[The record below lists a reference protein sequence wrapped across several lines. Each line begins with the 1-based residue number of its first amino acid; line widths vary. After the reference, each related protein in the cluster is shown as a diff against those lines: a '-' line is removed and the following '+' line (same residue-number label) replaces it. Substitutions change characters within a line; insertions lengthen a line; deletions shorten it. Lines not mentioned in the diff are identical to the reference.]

1 MSFVLGDVDHFLAV
15 VAAGSL
21 SEAAVATALP
31 MATLSRAVQRLED
44 EFGLQLFE
52 PNSRKKRLTTAG
64 LRFLGAARNLS
75 AGHGDAIRVTS
86 EMLYE
91 KGGLLRIGF
100 ADMTRA
106 QAVSDALAGLLR
118 NHPKLH
124 VRLRVGQPDRL
135 MIQAVRS
142 GELDIAVLSTN
153 VEDAEGCDCIVFG
166 IDRCRPVVRTGHPL
180 SLLTEVKLADLQGYE
195 WIFATPPSSFRRAL
209 NAVFASHKLKL
220 PKVRVEAEAYSDF
233 HLSLVRSTDLI
244 TLVPQAS
251 LQAVGGDGLHVL
263 DLPVLH
269 LPRTGVAMTRAG
281 AASSPLLVAF
291 RDAFVSA
298 SAASVWH

>member
-21 SEAAVATALP
+21 SEAAATTTLP
-31 MATLSRAVQRLED
+31 PATLSKAVQRLED

-64 LRFLGAARNLS
+64 LRFLEVARNLS

-100 ADMTRA
+100 ADLTRA
-106 QAVSDALAGLLR
+106 QAVADALAGLLR
-118 NHPKLH
+118 EHPKLR
-124 VRLRVGQPDRL
+124 VRLRIGQPDRL

-153 VEDAEGCDCIVFG
+153 GDPVEGCDCLVFG
-166 IDRCRPVVRTGHPL
+166 VDRCRPVVRAGHPL
-180 SLLTEVKLADLQGYE
+180 SLLAKVELADLQDYE
-195 WIFATPPSSFRRAL
+195 WILATPPSGIRRQL
-209 NAVFASHKLKL
+209 SAVFASHKLKP
-220 PKVRVEAEAYSDF
+220 PKVTVEAEAYSDF
-233 HLSLVRSTDLI
+233 HLSLVRSTNLI
-244 TLVPQAS
+244 TLAPLAS
-251 LQAVGGDGLHVL
+251 LKAVGGNGLHVL
-263 DLPVLH
+263 DLPALQ
-269 LPRTGVAMTRAG
+269 LPRTGVAMTRTG
-281 AASSPLLVAF
+281 AVSSPLLVAF
-291 RDAFVSA
+291 RDALVSA
-298 SAASVWH
+298 SAAVAWH